1 MISLSVVLVVLWDRS
16 PFLIAALFGPLVAF
30 DLYRRSQLRALEAMR
45 AAVTDPLTGVGNRR
59 RFDERLNDEV
69 PPSKRGS
76 PVSVCLL
83 DVDDLKNIND
93 RHGHPV
99 GDLVLAAVGA
109 RLASSGEAFRLG
121 GDEFA
126 LLLPDVE
133 PEQARLLVEL
143 VLVDL
148 ALEVASTSPSRS
160 RGESRPIPVTTRR
173 PEASSIA
180 PTRRS
185 TRPNGTRPAA
195 STCALTTDWD
205 CAPSSRIRRPTAPR
219 GCRQR

>member
-1 MISLSVVLVVLWDRS
+1 
-16 PFLIAALFGPLVAF
+16 
-30 DLYRRSQLRALEAMR
+30 MR

-59 RFDERLNDEV
+59 RFDERL
-69 PPSKRGS
+69 KRGAADKRSS

-99 GDLVLAAVGA
+99 GNLVLAAVGT

-126 LLLPDVE
+126 LLLPAVE

-148 ALEVASTSPSRS
+148 ALEVGLDEPIKVS
-160 RGESRPIPVTTRR
+160 GESRPIPVTTRR
-173 PEASSIA
+173 RRP
-180 PTRRS
+180 RRS
-185 TRPNGTRPAA
+185 RRRGALPGQTARARQRLRALRRRTGTARPRRRFADRSRHAA
-195 STCALTTDWD
+195 AGRDEPC
-205 CAPSSRIRRPTAPR
+205 PR
-219 GCRQR
+219 G